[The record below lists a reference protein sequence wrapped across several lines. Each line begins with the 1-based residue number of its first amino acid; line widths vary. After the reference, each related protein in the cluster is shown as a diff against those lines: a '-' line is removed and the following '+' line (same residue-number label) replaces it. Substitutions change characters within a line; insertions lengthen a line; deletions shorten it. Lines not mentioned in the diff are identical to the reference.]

1 MKPYDWKEH
10 KMEFVVTDRL
20 LDTQPLLP
28 TPWWRKWLVRWGV
41 LKPRYGRP
49 LREVLD
55 IEKEDTPHLDD
66 VDDLDVVADP
76 DPYVS
81 FSWGPPTGS
90 EAEHSGPRA
99 MRLKPSEPE
108 MIINGFSV
116 LFDIRGWADLPVD
129 VAVGYVMRATNG
141 SVDPKWARK
150 VFMQAVQERGLE
162 PME

>member
-1 MKPYDWKEH
+1 
-10 KMEFVVTDRL
+10 MEFVVTDRL

-108 MIINGFSV
+108 MISLAEKVPAFTAS
-116 LFDIRGWADLPVD
+116 PPTS
-129 VAVGYVMRATNG
+129 RAFGAPGRTRRSAAPTIIG
-141 SVDPKWARK
+141 SNT
-150 VFMQAVQERGLE
+150 
-162 PME
+162 